1 MFESSDFE
9 KTFGG
14 DESINK
20 FEALENMLQELL
32 DSDQANNLFKLTAMI
47 NRKTMDSLIEVGFE
61 RDEAV
66 RITAVQGGNLL
77 G

>member
-1 MFESSDFE
+1 
-9 KTFGG
+9 
-14 DESINK
+14 
-20 FEALENMLQELL
+20 MLQELL